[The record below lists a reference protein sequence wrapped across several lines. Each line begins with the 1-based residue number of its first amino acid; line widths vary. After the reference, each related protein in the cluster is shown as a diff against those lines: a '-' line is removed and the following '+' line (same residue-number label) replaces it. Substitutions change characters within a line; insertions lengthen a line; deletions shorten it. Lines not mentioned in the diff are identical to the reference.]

1 MPQQPDNLAIF
12 RKDYDRLI
20 DRLAIGITDEV
31 LLEAQ
36 YNRRSQGIDKSV
48 DDDKQPLERIVEPIT
63 RINNQE
69 LAETMAYAGK
79 AERDTAAYTRRITR
93 AQYASAK
100 DLYLISNN
108 QNFYDKTL
116 WQRLK
121 TRVALNKSS
130 NHRLRSMEFG
140 YYKVPPQISIPGRM
154 ALSRV
159 IDTYKYEN
167 KDLNKN
173 YLDSNFIMA
182 YVNHNQTAIYNSGKV
197 AQSRLRIAEAK
208 DQQAEAKEELAQL
221 LYVKPFSQE
230 FMDKHPGISFD
241 LDNLY
246 ELIRCVKD
254 QKGLK
259 QNEGFIEPTKVELNG
274 LDTLTDLH
282 QAISINKGTVEQL
295 ISTNPRYLG
304 AEHDLSVVDKLL
316 SSKETTISNLMDL
329 NNNLQKLYNTLLQVM
344 VDERKLVVANIKNG
358 SPNADD
364 KLIIEL

>member
-1 MPQQPDNLAIF
+1 
-12 RKDYDRLI
+12 
-20 DRLAIGITDEV
+20 
-31 LLEAQ
+31 
-36 YNRRSQGIDKSV
+36 
-48 DDDKQPLERIVEPIT
+48 
-63 RINNQE
+63 
-69 LAETMAYAGK
+69 
-79 AERDTAAYTRRITR
+79 
-93 AQYASAK
+93 
-100 DLYLISNN
+100 
-108 QNFYDKTL
+108 
-116 WQRLK
+116 
-121 TRVALNKSS
+121 
-130 NHRLRSMEFG
+130 
-140 YYKVPPQISIPGRM
+140 
-154 ALSRV
+154 
-159 IDTYKYEN
+159 
-167 KDLNKN
+167 
-173 YLDSNFIMA
+173 
-182 YVNHNQTAIYNSGKV
+182 
-197 AQSRLRIAEAK
+197 
-208 DQQAEAKEELAQL
+208 